1 MTQETVK
8 IRSHWCACQWGYAP
22 HYSYQEPSLTPVAHP
37 LPAASHPSSL
47 SPPLLF
53 TLSICPFPPRLP
65 PCIKQDESLWSPKR
79 PQILTDYRRATH
91 SGPSFLFFFLATFL
105 SPKKC
110 QLCFF
115 FFFPMFFFFS
125 PDAWKCLM
133 IKCPFIYSYLFVIF
147 AFTWRFTFIIFQQ
160 HQADQFRNLWIIQ
173 FH

>member
-47 SPPLLF
+47 SPPLLL

-65 PCIKQDESLWSPKR
+65 LCIKQDESLWSPKR

-91 SGPSFLFFFLATFL
+91 SGPSF
-105 SPKKC
+105 
-110 QLCFF
+110 FF
-115 FFFPMFFFFS
+115 FFFFGHFPFSKEMSAVGFFFS

-133 IKCPFIYSYLFVIF
+133 IKCPFISSYLFVIF
-147 AFTWRFTFIIFQQ
+147 AFTQRFTFIIFQQ
-160 HQADQFRNLWIIQ
+160 HQADQLRNLWIIPSLK
-173 FH
+173 